1 MGLWGLAAGCG
12 GCRQTGP
19 FESGKGCSGGGVEAE
34 GGGGRG
40 REEEYTGRHRVQLSR
55 DGDYSALDTA
65 FEGTGESEEKAVE
78 GMEFQTRMAD
88 G

>member
-1 MGLWGLAAGCG
+1 M
-12 GCRQTGP
+12 
-19 FESGKGCSGGGVEAE
+19 
-34 GGGGRG
+34 
-40 REEEYTGRHRVQLSR
+40 QLSR